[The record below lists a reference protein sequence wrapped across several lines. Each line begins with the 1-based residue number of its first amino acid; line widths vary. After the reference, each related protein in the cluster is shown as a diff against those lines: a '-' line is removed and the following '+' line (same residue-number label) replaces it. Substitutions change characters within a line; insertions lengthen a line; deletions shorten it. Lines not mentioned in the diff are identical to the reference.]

1 MFLLMEKLLNLV
13 ALNYLITRKRWVRIL
28 FMIKVSDIKKDFP
41 IFERQINGNKLTY
54 LDSGATSQKPNQV
67 IDVMSDVYKNNNA
80 NVHRGTYVLSS
91 ETTGKYEDV
100 RTKFQKFINAYDSDE
115 IIFTKGCTEGFNLLS
130 NSICKNLNQGDEI
143 ILSEIE
149 HHANII
155 PWQMAAEKYNL
166 NIKFIN
172 VDESFNLDIDHLKS
186 LLSSKT
192 KIVSIVG
199 ESNISGMLPDIKE
212 IVTIVKSKSDALF
225 ILDGA
230 QLVPHRSVDVQ
241 DLGIDFLCVSG
252 HKMLGPTGIGVVW
265 GRKELWDSMDPVYG
279 GGDMIEEVYYDKAT
293 WAPVPHKF
301 EAGTP
306 PFVEAIGLGAAVD
319 YLTNISMNE
328 VQQHSDSLREYA
340 KNKLENIDGLN
351 IIHSLSKNAGCTFAM
366 SIEGAHA
373 TDVSLMLDT
382 YGVAVRAGHHCVQPF
397 HRKLNLDATFRATGY
412 IYNDE
417 EDFDILANAIEDS
430 MKMLK

>member
-1 MFLLMEKLLNLV
+1 
-13 ALNYLITRKRWVRIL
+13 
-28 FMIKVSDIKKDFP
+28 MIKVSDIKKDFP

-67 IDVMSDVYKNNNA
+67 IDIMSDVYKNNNA

-212 IVTIVKSKSDALF
+212 IVAVVKSKSDALF

>member
-1 MFLLMEKLLNLV
+1 
-13 ALNYLITRKRWVRIL
+13 
-28 FMIKVSDIKKDFP
+28 MIKVSDIKKDFP

-130 NSICKNLNQGDEI
+130 NSICKNLSQGDEI

-212 IVTIVKSKSDALF
+212 IVAIVKSKSDALF

-373 TDVSLMLDT
+373 TDISLMLDT

>member
-1 MFLLMEKLLNLV
+1 
-13 ALNYLITRKRWVRIL
+13 
-28 FMIKVSDIKKDFP
+28 MIKVSDIKKDFP

-212 IVTIVKSKSDALF
+212 IVAIVKSKSDALF

-373 TDVSLMLDT
+373 TDISLMLDT

>member
-1 MFLLMEKLLNLV
+1 
-13 ALNYLITRKRWVRIL
+13 
-28 FMIKVSDIKKDFP
+28 MIKVTDIKKDFP
-41 IFERQINGNKLTY
+41 IFKRQINGNKLTY

-67 IDVMSDVYKNNNA
+67 IDEMSDVYKNNNA

-91 ETTGKYEDV
+91 ETTSKYENV
-100 RTKFQKFINAYDSDE
+100 RSKFQKFINAYDSDE

-130 NSICKNLNQGDEI
+130 NSLCKDFSEGDEI

-155 PWQMAAEKYNL
+155 PWQMAAEKYKL
-166 NIKFIN
+166 KIKYIK
-172 VDESFNLDIDHLKS
+172 VDENYNLDMNHLEE

-199 ESNISGMLPDIKE
+199 ESNMSGMLPNIKE
-212 IVTIVKSKSDALF
+212 IVSSVKLKSDAIF

-230 QLVPHRSVDVQ
+230 QLVPHRVVDVQ

-279 GGDMIEEVYYDKAT
+279 GGDMIEEVHYDKAT
-293 WAPVPHKF
+293 WAQVPHKF

-319 YLTNISMNE
+319 YLQNISMTE
-328 VQQHSDSLREYA
+328 VQQHSDNLREYA

-351 IIHSLSKNAGCTFAM
+351 IVHSLSKNAGCTFSM
-366 SIEGAHA
+366 SVDGAHA
-373 TDVSLMLDT
+373 TDISLMLDT

-412 IYNDE
+412 IYNSE
-417 EDFDILANAIEDS
+417 EDFDTLANAIEDS
-430 MKMLK
+430 LKILK

>member
-1 MFLLMEKLLNLV
+1 
-13 ALNYLITRKRWVRIL
+13 
-28 FMIKVSDIKKDFP
+28 MIKVTNIKKDFP

-67 IDVMSDVYKNNNA
+67 IDEMSDVYKNNNA

-91 ETTGKYEDV
+91 ETTSKYENV
-100 RTKFQKFINAYDSDE
+100 RSKFQKFINAYDSDE

-130 NSICKNLNQGDEI
+130 NSICKDFSEGDEI

-155 PWQMAAEKYNL
+155 PWQMAAEKYKL
-166 NIKFIN
+166 KIKYIK
-172 VDESFNLDIDHLKS
+172 VDENYNLDMNHLEE

-199 ESNISGMLPDIKE
+199 ESNMSGMLPNIKE
-212 IVTIVKSKSDALF
+212 IVSGVKLKSDAIF

-230 QLVPHRSVDVQ
+230 QLVPHRVVDVQ

-279 GGDMIEEVYYDKAT
+279 GGDMIEEVHYDKAT
-293 WAPVPHKF
+293 WAQVPHKF

-319 YLTNISMNE
+319 YLQNISMTE
-328 VQQHSDSLREYA
+328 VQQHSDNLREYA

-351 IIHSLSKNAGCTFAM
+351 IVHSLSKNAGCTFSM
-366 SIEGAHA
+366 SVDGAHA
-373 TDVSLMLDT
+373 TDISLMLDT

-412 IYNDE
+412 IYNNE

-430 MKMLK
+430 LKILK

>member
-1 MFLLMEKLLNLV
+1 
-13 ALNYLITRKRWVRIL
+13 
-28 FMIKVSDIKKDFP
+28 MIKVSDIKKDFP

-212 IVTIVKSKSDALF
+212 IVAIVKSKSDALF

-328 VQQHSDSLREYA
+328 VQQHSDILREYA

-366 SIEGAHA
+366 SIDGAHA